1 MVQAFRGLLEL
12 GRGYSGGSVV
22 KNLPAKATD
31 ARDSGLIP
39 GWGRSPGA
47 GNGNP
52 LHYSY
57 LENPMDGGIL
67 VGYSP
72 LGGKQ
77 SETTEAT

>member
-1 MVQAFRGLLEL
+1 MML
-12 GRGYSGGSVV
+12 SGKVSTCSAGAAGDTGVIS
-22 KNLPAKATD
+22 
-31 ARDSGLIP
+31 

-57 LENPMDGGIL
+57 LENPMDGGVL
-67 VGYSP
+67 VCYSP

-77 SETTEAT
+77 SDTTEAT

>member
-1 MVQAFRGLLEL
+1 MHIYMGFP
-12 GRGYSGGSVV
+12 GGSVV
-22 KNLPAKATD
+22 KNPPANAGD
-31 ARDSGLIP
+31 MGLIP

>member
-1 MVQAFRGLLEL
+1 MML
-12 GRGYSGGSVV
+12 SGKVSTCSAG
-22 KNLPAKATD
+22 AAGD
-31 ARDSGLIP
+31 MGLIP

>member
-1 MVQAFRGLLEL
+1 MML
-12 GRGYSGGSVV
+12 SGKVSTCSAG
-22 KNLPAKATD
+22 AAGD
-31 ARDSGLIP
+31 MGLIP

-67 VGYSP
+67 VG
-72 LGGKQ
+72 
-77 SETTEAT
+77 